1 MDQRDRRA
9 EGEQPALTYRKLRLA
24 VGVVG
29 VALPFVVVLGN
40 LALGG
45 HGRLGSISAYYYTP
59 TGSYLVGSLCV
70 IGVFLL
76 AYVYR
81 GVPSPWMTW
90 LAPIGGVGALL
101 AGLFPTPPATGAT
114 HRQLLAGD
122 VHAVGAAVL
131 FLVLGLISLLV
142 FPVADASTTRLARE
156 NTAYRVL
163 GAVILASSAGALL
176 VWLVARRPFET
187 HGWLFWF
194 ETVAV
199 LAFSA
204 SWLLKGEAGAVVRST
219 VQRLVSAPVR
229 R

>member
-1 MDQRDRRA
+1 MDQRERRA

-24 VGVVG
+24 VGLVG
-29 VALPFVVVLGN
+29 LALPFVVVVGN
-40 LALGG
+40 LLLGG
-45 HGRLGSISAYYYTP
+45 HGRLSSISAYYYTP
-59 TGSYLVGSLCV
+59 MGTYLVGSLCV

-81 GVPSPWMTW
+81 GVPSAWMTW
-90 LAPIGGVGALL
+90 LAPVGGVGSLL
-101 AGLFPTPPATGAT
+101 AGLFPTPPVSGAT

-122 VHAVGAAVL
+122 LHAAGASVL

-142 FPVADASTTRLARE
+142 FPVADASTPRLARE
-156 NTAYRVL
+156 NVAYRVL
-163 GAVILASSAGALL
+163 GAIILAASAAALV
-176 VWLVARRPFET
+176 VWLVARRPFVS

-199 LAFSA
+199 LAFSL
-204 SWLLKGEAGAVVRST
+204 SWLLKGEAAAVVRTT
-219 VQRLVSAPVR
+219 VRRLVAAPVR